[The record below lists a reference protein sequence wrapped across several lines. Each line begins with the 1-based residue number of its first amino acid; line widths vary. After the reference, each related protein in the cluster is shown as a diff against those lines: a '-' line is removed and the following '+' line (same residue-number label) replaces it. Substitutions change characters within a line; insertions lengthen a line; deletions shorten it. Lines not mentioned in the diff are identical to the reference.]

1 MPKRP
6 AADPSTAA
14 ESSKKRPPSKKAAEP
29 EPQPQPAE
37 QPHFNVDKSTLKK
50 LGWDVPTFE
59 GSEDD
64 LYRWITEPELW
75 ASVVMGDVDTRV
87 RRRLEQLHSGLHEE
101 MHASGFVLWRTLPP
115 IAMPFAITLRHS
127 KHPQMPTRRFEFP
140 AVTFKRDR
148 LVPSSHYTDGWEMRM
163 HEGPPLTS
171 SPQPAW
177 LRSACSLIRQVSFPF
192 VGSAMPV
199 VDSGWS
205 EDRFTRADAVTYAL
219 CEGSTARA
227 RVVAAALCTSFPA
240 ERLMRAMINADKN
253 AHAIYV
259 DVICAARYGAAYR
272 LLCDM
277 IAAKRREEP
286 HRPLIV
292 VLMSVASSDVLRRY
306 KRWGFSYGGVMAG
319 APGETAIYINR
330 LEQLQKE
337 LARFEQAL
345 GGEGATA
352 PNDVEIVIE
361 TEGQEDSSEGED
373 TGGRE
378 KVVALGGG
386 SPRAGARTASHA
398 TPRRPL
404 GSSGGGRQQQKGSQ
418 KRSTRG

>member
-1 MPKRP
+1 MPKRQKVETP
-6 AADPSTAA
+6 PSTTA
-14 ESSKKRPPSKKAAEP
+14 ESSKKRPPSKKAAAPEP
-29 EPQPQPAE
+29 EPEPE
-37 QPHFNVDKSTLKK
+37 ETHYTVDESTLKK
-50 LGWDVPTFE
+50 LGWDVQGFE

-64 LYRWITEPELW
+64 LYRWITEPALW
-75 ASVVMGDVDTRV
+75 GNVVMGDVDARV
-87 RRRLEQLHSGLHEE
+87 RRRLEQLHSSLHEE

-115 IAMPFAITLRHS
+115 IATPFAITLRHS
-127 KHPQMPTRRFEFP
+127 KHPQMPTRRFEYP

-163 HEGPPLTS
+163 HVGPPVTS
-171 SPQPAW
+171 GSQPAW

-192 VGSAMPV
+192 VGSTMPV

-306 KRWGFSYGGVMAG
+306 ERWGFSYGGVMAG

-330 LEQLQKE
+330 LDQLQKE
-337 LARFEQAL
+337 LARFEQTL
-345 GGEGATA
+345 GGEDATA
-352 PNDVEIVIE
+352 PNNVELVIE
-361 TEGQEDSSEGED
+361 PEAQEDSEGED
-373 TGGRE
+373 TG

-386 SPRAGARTASHA
+386 SPRAGARASHA

-404 GSSGGGRQQQKGSQ
+404 SASGGGRQQQKGSQ